1 MSDDKRTRL
10 LEDLDNVRQRITELE
25 ESEQM
30 RAETEKNLREDSERY
45 RHAVDSAPLSV
56 MSVDVQG
63 KLRYANSQLLKK
75 FKLASPEGN
84 GDVNVMSHSVFKD
97 SGLSDAVRRCLET
110 QKQNIFFESYSR

>member
-45 RHAVDSAPLSV
+45 RHAVDS
-56 MSVDVQG
+56 
-63 KLRYANSQLLKK
+63 
-75 FKLASPEGN
+75 
-84 GDVNVMSHSVFKD
+84 
-97 SGLSDAVRRCLET
+97 SGMPTVSC
-110 QKQNIFFESYSR
+110 